1 MRSEKVS
8 FTGSLGETLAA
19 RLERPAGPARAW
31 ALFAHCF
38 SCSKDIHAAQRI
50 SRRLTRHGIAVMR
63 FDFTGLGQSE
73 GDFANTNFSSNIE
86 DLVKAAEWLAAEHA
100 APGLLIGHSLGGAA
114 VIAAA
119 ARLQHVK
126 AVATIGAPADA
137 AHVRKQF
144 MDHVDE
150 IEREGEA
157 EVKLAGRP
165 FRIRKQFL
173 DDIEG
178 HKLDDIAGT
187 LKAALLFAHSPL
199 DETVSIDNATRLFVA
214 ARHPKT
220 FLSLDH
226 ADHLLSRESDAHHAA
241 DVIAAWALGYA
252 GSDELPA
259 PPRPPQGKGATA
271 LVEETGLGGYHSWAA
286 AGPHA
291 FIVDEPESMGG
302 LEGGPHPFQLLCASL
317 AACTTMTLRMYAR
330 RKGHDLGRIR
340 TVVSHERG
348 EDASGAPR
356 DVFKRVISV
365 DGGAGDLTDKLVEIA
380 GKCPV
385 HRTLERVS
393 HIETG
398 AADHS

>member
-1 MRSEKVS
+1 MRTDKVT

-19 RLERPAGPARAW
+19 RLERPSGPARAY

-86 DLVKAAEWLAAEHA
+86 DLVKAAQWLAAEYT

-119 ARLQHVK
+119 ARLPGVK

-144 MDHVDE
+144 MDQVDE
-150 IEREGEA
+150 IERDGEA
-157 EVKLAGRP
+157 QVMLAGRP

-178 HKLDDIAGT
+178 HKLYDMVAS
-187 LKAALLFAHSPL
+187 LRAALLFAHSPL
-199 DETVSIDNATRLFVA
+199 DETVSIGNATRLFVA

-226 ADHLLSRESDAHHAA
+226 ADHLLSKEADAHHAA
-241 DVIAAWALGYA
+241 DVIAAWALRYA
-252 GSDELPA
+252 GAPELPE
-259 PPRPPQGKGATA
+259 PPRAPQGRAA

-317 AACTTMTLRMYAR
+317 AACTTMTLRMYAQ

-340 TVVSHERG
+340 TLVTHERNTGG
-348 EDASGAPR
+348 EGPADIFR
-356 DVFKRVISV
+356 RVISV
-365 DGGAGDLTDKLVEIA
+365 EGGAGDLSDKLLEIA

-385 HRTLERVS
+385 HRTLERAS
-393 HIETG
+393 RIETE

>member
-1 MRSEKVS
+1 MRTDKVT

-19 RLERPAGPARAW
+19 RLERPAGPARAH

-50 SRRLTRHGIAVMR
+50 SRRLTRHGIAVLR

-86 DLVKAAEWLAAEHA
+86 DLVKAAQWLAAEHT

-119 ARLQHVK
+119 ARLQGVR

-144 MDHVDE
+144 MGQVGD
-150 IEREGEA
+150 IERDGEA
-157 EVKLAGRP
+157 QVMLAGRP

-173 DDIEG
+173 DDIED
-178 HKLDDIAGT
+178 HKLDDMVAS
-187 LKAALLFAHSPL
+187 LRAALLFAHSPL

-226 ADHLLSRESDAHHAA
+226 ADHLLSKEADAHHAA
-241 DVIAAWALGYA
+241 DVIAAWALRYA
-252 GSDELPA
+252 GAPELPE
-259 PPRPPQGKGATA
+259 PPRAPDGRAA

-317 AACTTMTLRMYAR
+317 AACTTMTLRMYAQ

-340 TVVSHERG
+340 TLVTHERNTGG
-348 EDASGAPR
+348 EGPADIFR
-356 DVFKRVISV
+356 RVISV
-365 DGGAGDLTDKLVEIA
+365 EGGAGDLSDKLLEIA

-385 HRTLERVS
+385 HRTLERAS
-393 HIETG
+393 RIETE
-398 AADHS
+398 AADRS

>member
-1 MRSEKVS
+1 MRTDKVT

-19 RLERPAGPARAW
+19 RLERPSGPARAY

-86 DLVKAAEWLAAEHA
+86 DLVKAAQWLAAEYT

-119 ARLQHVK
+119 ARLPGVR

-144 MDHVDE
+144 MDQVGD
-150 IEREGEA
+150 IERDGEA
-157 EVKLAGRP
+157 QVMLAGRP

-178 HKLDDIAGT
+178 HKLDAMVAS
-187 LKAALLFAHSPL
+187 LRAALLFAHSPL

-226 ADHLLSRESDAHHAA
+226 ADHLLSKEADAHHAA
-241 DVIAAWALGYA
+241 DVIAAWALRYA
-252 GSDELPA
+252 GAPELPEPLRA
-259 PPRPPQGKGATA
+259 PDGRAA

-317 AACTTMTLRMYAR
+317 AACTTMTLRMYAQ

-340 TVVSHERG
+340 TLVTHERNTGG
-348 EDASGAPR
+348 EGPADIFR
-356 DVFKRVISV
+356 RVISV
-365 DGGAGDLTDKLVEIA
+365 EGGAGDLSDKLLEIA

-385 HRTLERVS
+385 HRTLERAS
-393 HIETG
+393 RIETE

>member
-50 SRRLTRHGIAVMR
+50 SRRLTRHGIAVLR

-73 GDFANTNFSSNIE
+73 GDFANTNFTSNID
-86 DLVKAAEWLAAEHA
+86 DLVKAAEWLATEHA

-119 ARLQHVK
+119 ARLPDVK

-144 MDHVDE
+144 MNHVDE

-178 HKLDDIAGT
+178 QKLDEIVG
-187 LKAALLFAHSPL
+187 KIRAALLFAHAPL
-199 DETVSIDNATRLFVA
+199 DDTVSIDNATRLFVA
-214 ARHPKT
+214 AKHPKT
-220 FLSLDH
+220 FLSLDN
-226 ADHLLSRESDAHHAA
+226 ADHLLSREADAHHAA
-241 DVIAAWALGYA
+241 DVIAAWALRYA
-252 GSDELPA
+252 GTAEIPA
-259 PPRPPQGKGATA
+259 PPRAPQGRAA
-271 LVEETGLGGYHSWAA
+271 VVEETGLGGFHSWAS

-291 FIVDEPESMGG
+291 FIVDEPEDMGG
-302 LEGGPHPFQLLCASL
+302 LDAGPHPYQVLCAAL
-317 AACTTMTLRMYAR
+317 ASCTTMTLRMYANH
-330 RKGHDLGRIR
+330 KGIKLGRIR
-340 TVVSHERG
+340 TTVTHER
-348 EDASGAPR
+348 SGASEGPR

-365 DGGAGDLTDKLVEIA
+365 EGGAGDLKDKLVEIA

-385 HRTLERVS
+385 HRTLERAS
-393 HIETG
+393 RIETE
-398 AADHS
+398 AADGG